1 MAWLSNP
8 SCEALIEEVWTSVNV
23 MGSPLQSICE
33 HLQAC
38 RRCWQRLCFGNIYN
52 QICTGHQELQV
63 IDHFPNPVIGVQA
76 NTLKK
81 QIEDF
86 LDKEETMWCQCS
98 RVRDD
103 MSRAY
108 TRPTPF
114 NQVYP

>member
-1 MAWLSNP
+1 M
-8 SCEALIEEVWTSVNV
+8 NV
-23 MGSPLQSICE
+23 CRPVEDIGKDFTLVIFKIKLLQDNENFYVRHHS
-33 HLQAC
+33 
-38 RRCWQRLCFGNIYN
+38 
-52 QICTGHQELQV
+52 
-63 IDHFPNPVIGVQA
+63 PNPVIGVQA

-86 LDKEETMWCQCS
+86 LDKEETMRCQCS
-98 RVRDD
+98 RMRDN